1 MERGSEEKDTQET
14 NGPSPWLAVGLCVLV
29 CLLWSV
35 NFLIPFSHPYDARGT
50 FGDMFGAVN
59 ALFTGLAFA
68 AVIYAI
74 FLQKHEVRLLK
85 SELAGTKRMMQEQ
98 QELAAVQ
105 LKNQHKQ
112 IFESTFFQYLSV
124 FNQIVAGMDLN
135 SKEKPP
141 VMGKDVFTVF
151 LRRIGEND
159 QIRPSENFM
168 GLPKGNGCSEDAYED
183 FYDTHASELG
193 HYFRTLYNLF
203 KFVHKSDEV
212 DQRLYTN
219 LIRAQLSDDEAM
231 LLFLNGLSEKGQKFK
246 PLLEEYAVLKNVDKE
261 SRLYELTEG
270 KGTYSPSAFG
280 E

>member
-1 MERGSEEKDTQET
+1 MERSSEEKDTQET

-35 NFLIPFSHPYDARGT
+35 NFLISFSHPYDARGT

-98 QELAAVQ
+98 QNLAAVQ
-105 LKNQHKQ
+105 LTYLRKQ
-112 IFESTFFQYLSV
+112 TFESTFFQYLSV
-124 FNQIVAGMDLN
+124 FNQIVAEMDLV
-135 SKEKPP
+135 SKDKPS
-141 VMGKDVFTVF
+141 VTGKDVFPVF
-151 LRRIGEND
+151 LDRIMRSQHLRLRGSHSGPNECG
-159 QIRPSENFM
+159 RT
-168 GLPKGNGCSEDAYED
+168 EDAYEE
-183 FYDTHASELG
+183 FYDDHNSELG

-231 LLFLNGLSEKGQKFK
+231 LLFLNGLSLRGQKFK

>member
-1 MERGSEEKDTQET
+1 MESSSEEKDTQET
-14 NGPSPWLAVGLCVLV
+14 NGPSPWLAVVLGVLV
-29 CLLWSV
+29 FLLWCV
-35 NFLIPFSHPYDARGT
+35 NFLVSFNHSYDARGT

-98 QELAAVQ
+98 QNLAAVQ
-105 LKNQHKQ
+105 LTYLRKQ
-112 IFESTFFQYLSV
+112 TFESTFFQYLSV
-124 FNQIVAGMDLN
+124 FNQIVAEMDLV
-135 SKEKPP
+135 SKDKPS
-141 VMGKDVFTVF
+141 VTGKDVFPVF
-151 LRRIGEND
+151 LDRIMRSQHLRLRGSYSGPNEGG
-159 QIRPSENFM
+159 RT
-168 GLPKGNGCSEDAYED
+168 EDAYEE
-183 FYDTHASELG
+183 FYDDHNSELG

-203 KFVHKSDEV
+203 KFVHKSDEI

-231 LLFLNGLSEKGQKFK
+231 LLFLNGLSLRGQKFK
-246 PLLEEYAVLKNVDKE
+246 PLLEKYSVLKNVDKE

-270 KGTYSPSAFG
+270 KDTYSPSAFG